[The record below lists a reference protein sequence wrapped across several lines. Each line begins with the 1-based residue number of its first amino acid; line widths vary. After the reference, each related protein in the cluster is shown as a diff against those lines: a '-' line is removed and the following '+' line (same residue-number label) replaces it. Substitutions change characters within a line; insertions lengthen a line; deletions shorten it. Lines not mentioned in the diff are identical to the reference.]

1 LCGKPIKPLLPKRK
15 DYGKYV
21 PLDMSRQ
28 NFKRKLNDNVI
39 HFTSYEIELYGKT
52 FVLKCKAIKDIS
64 ISSGYVVEH
73 PYSLKEKR

>member
-1 LCGKPIKPLLPKRK
+1 
-15 DYGKYV
+15 V
-21 PLDMSRQ
+21 PLDISRQ

-52 FVLKCKAIKDIS
+52 FVLKCRAIKDITNKK
-64 ISSGYVVEH
+64 GYVTEY